1 MISDALRVCGAE
13 NLFGDLP
20 QPAPQVSV
28 EAVLARDP
36 AVIVAGSHAQLEL
49 WRQWPALA
57 ATRRGQLYRIED
69 KNLERPSFAMLA
81 ATENSAARSPG
92 RAECLPVSRC
102 TGG

>member
-1 MISDALRVCGAE
+1 MRCVCGAE